1 MTLLSAYGNH
11 YKETIRL
18 GVPIMLG
25 QLGIIIVGFADNIMV
40 GHHSSIELAA
50 ASFVNNFFN
59 LAFIFGLGFSYGLT
73 PIIGELYASGKRH
86 EAGETLKNS
95 LFINFIVG
103 ILLSALMLLLLLN
116 IDILKQPKE
125 LMPYIVPYYI
135 LQLVSIVFV
144 MLFNAFKQFSDG
156 TTDTVTPMWIM
167 LAANVLNIAGNYL
180 LIYGKCGLP
189 ELGLTGAG
197 ISTLVSRILSLA
209 MFCILFARREKYKAF
224 FIGFKK
230 GAISRLNISRL
241 THLGLPVG
249 MLMGVETAS
258 FSLSVIM
265 MGWIGSAAL
274 AAHQI
279 AGVVTTLGFMVYYG
293 IAAAVTVRVSMFKG
307 CGDWLNVRRASFAG
321 LHLIMCVATVFVVF
335 LMLTYKNLGYLF
347 TPEREVVALVAL
359 LSWSIAVYQFGDGLQ
374 ILFAN
379 ALRGIADVKYMAYCA
394 AFCHLCL
401 ALPIGYICAF
411 TLGWGALGVWC
422 GFPVSL
428 TTLGVMLW
436 RRFDTL
442 TRRQS
447 PPPNTNC
454 HSALRRGGS
463 ACGGK
468 TAIILREAAGA
479 CKTLMQFA

>member
-40 GHHSSIELAA
+40 GHHSSMELAA

-59 LAFIFGLGFSYGLT
+59 LAFIFGIGFSYGLT
-73 PIIGELYASGKRH
+73 PIIGELYASGEHHK
-86 EAGETLKNS
+86 AGETLKNS

-103 ILLSALMLLLLLN
+103 ILLSVLMLLLLWN

-125 LMPYIVPYYI
+125 LMPYIVPYYL
-135 LQLVSIVFV
+135 LQLISIVFA

-167 LAANVLNIAGNYL
+167 LGANALNIVGNYL
-180 LIYGKCGLP
+180 LIYGKCGFP
-189 ELGLTGAG
+189 EMGLTGAG
-197 ISTLVSRILSLA
+197 ISTLVSRILSLVV
-209 MFCILFARREKYKAF
+209 FCILFMRREKYRAF
-224 FIGFKK
+224 LIGFKE
-230 GAISRLNISRL
+230 GAISRLNLSRL

-265 MGWIGSAAL
+265 MGWIGSVAL

-279 AGVVTTLGFMVYYG
+279 ACVVTTLGFMVYYG

-307 CGDWLNVRRASFAG
+307 SGDLLNIRRASFAG
-321 LHLIMCVATVFVVF
+321 LHLIMCVAVVFVLF
-335 LMLTYKNLGYLF
+335 LMLTYKDLGYLF
-347 TPEREVVALVAL
+347 TPERDVAALVAL
-359 LSWSIAVYQFGDGLQ
+359 MSLPIAVYQFGDGLQ

-379 ALRGIADVKYMAYCA
+379 ALRGISDVKYMACCA
-394 AFCHLCL
+394 FLCHFGL
-401 ALPIGYICAF
+401 ALPIGYFCAF

-428 TTLGVMLW
+428 TTLGIMLW
-436 RRFDTL
+436 QRFNHL
-442 TRRQS
+442 TRR
-447 PPPNTNC
+447 P
-454 HSALRRGGS
+454 
-463 ACGGK
+463 
-468 TAIILREAAGA
+468 
-479 CKTLMQFA
+479 